1 MENRPIQ
8 RESIPLIGFERA
20 LPQDIDAYMELER
33 VAANTRTYT
42 PATPE
47 DALKELE
54 NNTVFFI
61 KDGERV
67 IGRVAYNIK
76 SPGHAYIS
84 DLIIHPEY
92 RERGIGRTAIE
103 NILEQLAGMKQID
116 LVTNPGNSKAIALY
130 ESFGFVQGGLRQNY
144 FGDGEDL
151 VEMTLH
157 KI

>member
-1 MENRPIQ
+1 MH
-8 RESIPLIGFERA
+8 RESALAISLDRA

-33 VAANTRTYT
+33 TAANTKTYT

-61 KDGERV
+61 KDGSHI
-67 IGRVAYNIK
+67 IGRVAYNMK
-76 SPGHAYIS
+76 SSEHAYIS
-84 DLIIHPEY
+84 DLIVHPEY
-92 RERGIGRTAIE
+92 RERGVGRVAIE
-103 NILEQLAGMKQID
+103 KALEQLAGMKQID

-130 ESFGFVQGGLRQNY
+130 ESFGFVRGELKPNY

-151 VEMTLH
+151 VEMTLRRA
-157 KI
+157 

>member
-1 MENRPIQ
+1 MH
-8 RESIPLIGFERA
+8 RESAPAISLERA
-20 LPQDIDAYMELER
+20 LPQNIDEYMELER
-33 VAANTRTYT
+33 IAANTKTYT

-61 KDGERV
+61 KDGNHV
-67 IGRVAYNIK
+67 IGRVAYNMK
-76 SPGHAYIS
+76 SSEHACIS

-92 RERGIGRTAIE
+92 RERGVGRTA
-103 NILEQLAGMKQID
+103 LEKVFGQLAGIKQID

-130 ESFGFVQGGLRQNY
+130 ESFGFVRGELKPNY

-151 VEMTLH
+151 MEMTLH
-157 KI
+157 RA

>member
-1 MENRPIQ
+1 MY
-8 RESIPLIGFERA
+8 RESIPSISFERA

-92 RERGIGRTAIE
+92 RERGIGRASVKK
-103 NILEQLAGMKQID
+103 ILEQLVGMRQID
-116 LVTNPGNSKAIALY
+116 LVTNPGNAKAIALY
-130 ESFGFVQGGLRQNY
+130 ESLGFIQGELKPNY

-157 KI
+157 KT